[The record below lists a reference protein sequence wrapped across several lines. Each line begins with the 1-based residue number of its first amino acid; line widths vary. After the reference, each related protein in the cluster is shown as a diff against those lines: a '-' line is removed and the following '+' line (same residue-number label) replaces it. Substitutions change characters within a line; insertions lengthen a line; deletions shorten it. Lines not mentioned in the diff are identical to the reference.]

1 MPRLIDADD
10 FVESLQKGM
19 SVLEEEQTKYD
30 DMRKA
35 IIGMSISY
43 IGATINSVAEM
54 PTIDA
59 VPVVHGEW
67 TTKRTWEHDGELYCS
82 VCGKSV
88 DAYND
93 IRWADKMYNYCPNC
107 GAKMDGGK
115 DDAD

>member
-59 VPVVHGEW
+59 VPVVRCKDCKHYDGKWCLLFDMVNSDMGDWFCGYGER
-67 TTKRTWEHDGELYCS
+67 KDGKENS
-82 VCGKSV
+82 
-88 DAYND
+88 ND
-93 IRWADKMYNYCPNC
+93 NQQA
-107 GAKMDGGK
+107 
-115 DDAD
+115 